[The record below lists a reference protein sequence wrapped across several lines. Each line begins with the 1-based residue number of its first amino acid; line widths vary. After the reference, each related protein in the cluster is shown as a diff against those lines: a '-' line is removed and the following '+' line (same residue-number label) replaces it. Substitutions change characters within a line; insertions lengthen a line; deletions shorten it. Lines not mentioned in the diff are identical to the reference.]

1 MNSFILK
8 GNICY
13 SISKT
18 KIKTLSGYVV
28 CKDGKCVGVFEEF
41 PEEYK
46 ALELRDL
53 KDWLIIPGMVDL
65 HIHAPQYAF
74 RGIGMDYEL
83 IEWLNAQTFP
93 ENFSGKFWAEN
104 DGDDYELHVELKA
117 DDMNI
122 DLRDEL
128 ISVSK
133 SGKNAAA
140 KGVMGKIRAVAE
152 TMLLAAFDSTLPP
165 PLPEGEFYDSYGF
178 NMGFGYIDPVIACET
193 GYVYSWSLFNYK
205 TAVEEKEEDA
215 YAELE
220 RSIVAKLADDIIVG
234 VRGKNVEIVVKKSF
248 GFLYDSDI
256 EK

>member
-1 MNSFILK
+1 LK
-8 GNICY
+8 SNIC
-13 SISKT
+13 KLNEDLT
-18 KIKTLSGYVV
+18 CLEAVLSEVEKVTAYNGLED
-28 CKDGKCVGVFEEF
+28 K
-41 PEEYK
+41 K
-46 ALELRDL
+46 ALRLRLLAEELCGML
-53 KDWLIIPGMVDL
+53 PGLI
-65 HIHAPQYAF
+65 
-74 RGIGMDYEL
+74 
-83 IEWLNAQTFP
+83 

-104 DGDDYELHVELKA
+104 DGDDYKLHVELKA
-117 DDMNI
+117 DDMSI

-152 TMLLAAFDSTLPP
+152 TMLLAASDPDLSVPS
-165 PLPEGEFYDSYGF
+165 EEYYDYCGY
-178 NMGFGYIDPVIACET
+178 NMGFGYIDPTISYET

-234 VRGKNVEIVVKKSF
+234 VRGKNVEIIVKKSF
-248 GFLYDSDI
+248 GFLYDFT
-256 EK
+256 KGKQ

>member
-1 MNSFILK
+1 MKS
-8 GNICY
+8 NIC
-13 SISKT
+13 K
-18 KIKTLSGYVV
+18 LNEDLA
-28 CKDGKCVGVFEEF
+28 CLEEVLA
-41 PEEYK
+41 EVEKVTAYNGLENKK
-46 ALELRDL
+46 ALRLRLLAEELCGML
-53 KDWLIIPGMVDL
+53 PGLI
-65 HIHAPQYAF
+65 
-74 RGIGMDYEL
+74 
-83 IEWLNAQTFP
+83 

-104 DGDDYELHVELKA
+104 DGEDYQLHVELKA
-117 DDMNI
+117 DDMSF

-152 TMLLAAFDSTLPP
+152 TMLLVASDPTLSVPC
-165 PLPEGEFYDSYGF
+165 GEYYDYHGY
-178 NMGFGYIDPVIACET
+178 NMSFGYIDPTVAYET
-193 GYVYSWSLFNYK
+193 GYVYSWSLHNYK
-205 TAVEEKEEDA
+205 TAVEENGNDA

-248 GFLYDSDI
+248 GFIYDFTN